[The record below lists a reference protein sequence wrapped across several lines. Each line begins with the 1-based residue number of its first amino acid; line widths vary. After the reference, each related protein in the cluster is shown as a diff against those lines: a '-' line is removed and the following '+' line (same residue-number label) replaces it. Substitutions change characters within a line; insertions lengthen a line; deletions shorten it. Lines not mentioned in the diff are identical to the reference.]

1 ERSPLLDDH
10 ELRACAAA
18 VRQAPPF
25 LVSRHWIDRPARPD
39 RAGFL
44 GTSGYGPLDNVSVVE
59 RWEGQAARWA
69 ARTGGSVLE
78 LHAYAVD
85 PSADRTAVQ
94 DQ

>member
-1 ERSPLLDDH
+1 
-10 ELRACAAA
+10 
-18 VRQAPPF
+18 
-25 LVSRHWIDRPARPD
+25 
-39 RAGFL
+39 
-44 GTSGYGPLDNVSVVE
+44 PLDNVSVVE

-94 DQ
+94 DQALAQSRPLLRAFAAGSNHP